1 MKKNSQL
8 HLHLETELLEQLRKE
23 AEKNYTTVAE
33 LARLKLRSTNSS
45 QEIVMILKSIERKV
59 YSDSKD

>member
-23 AEKNYTTVAE
+23 AEKNYTTIAE

-59 YSDSKD
+59 YEKY